1 VGLGVVYSPHI
12 LPHDPC
18 FRDSAG
24 EPRRRTLDDVS
35 STTRPAAARGV
46 DIGPLM
52 LASRAVAA
60 AVVRSL
66 ESVDASIS
74 VTQMRV
80 LVLLWTGEPLN
91 LSAVAEGLGV
101 NASNASRT
109 CDRLV
114 TAGLVDRG
122 EGSVDRRHRV
132 LTLTPEGRAFV
143 EELMRRREQELRAIV
158 SRMSAAD
165 RQALMAALAPFN
177 EAASGD
183 LWPAGAPN
191 GRDPRLME
199 WGI

>member
-1 VGLGVVYSPHI
+1 MSTST
-12 LPHDPC
+12 
-18 FRDSAG
+18 R
-24 EPRRRTLDDVS
+24 
-35 STTRPAAARGV
+35 STTPAAG

-60 AVVRSL
+60 AMVRSL
-66 ESVDASIS
+66 ESLDASVS

-114 TAGLVDRG
+114 SAGLVHRG
-122 EGSVDRRHRV
+122 ELTADRRHRV
-132 LTLTPEGRAFV
+132 LTLTGEGRSFV
-143 EELMRRREQELRAIV
+143 ERLMERREQELAAIV
-158 SRMSAAD
+158 TRMTEDD
-165 RQALMAALAPFN
+165 RAALMAALTPFN
-177 EAASGD
+177 EAATDD
-183 LWPAGAPN
+183 LWPAGPPN
-191 GRDPRLME
+191 GGRDPRLLE